1 MRGRSVLFFGVILLW
16 AAGVQARPL
25 TPEQVPEPL
34 KPWVGWA
41 LQGNENRLCPFLYDN
56 AEQRRC
62 AWPTRLELNLD
73 DRKGSFRMF
82 WQVQAESRVGLPG
95 DSRLWPQD
103 VKVDGKDGQVLARG
117 DAPTVLLP
125 PGIHEVSGRLIWERL
140 PENLAVPRDSGII
153 ALTVNG
159 KTVIAPI
166 FNEQGQLWIDG
177 VGAAGK
183 ARAEIANRLELRVF
197 RRIADEVPLRALTH
211 LELDVSGEQ
220 REMLFTGAL
229 LPQFIPLQLESPL
242 PARLEADGRLRVQVR
257 PGRWRILLTARYP
270 GELSR
275 LPLPAGLPQPWPG
288 QEVWA
293 FEAQPHLRI
302 VEIEG
307 VSAVDPRQ
315 TNLPDDWKNL
325 PVYRVQG
332 GDAMAFRLIRRGDPQ
347 PEPDVLDLRRN
358 MWLDFDGGGYTL
370 SDEISGRMTRDW
382 RLDVLPGIALGRVTV
397 DGEPQP
403 ITRLRES
410 GPVGVEVRRG
420 TVRMSADSRIDGAAS
435 SLPAT
440 GWDKNFRSVGLQLH
454 LPPGWRLFAVSGVDN
469 APDTWIGRWTLLDLF
484 LVLIAT
490 LAIARLW
497 NWRRAAL
504 ALLALSLLWHEPGAP
519 RYVWLNLLVAVAL
532 LRVLSATR
540 LAGIVM
546 AYLNLAAV
554 ALLLIA
560 LPFMVDQVRFGL
572 YPQLELPWF
581 SPAPL
586 RSGEAQP
593 SPRAKRMEE
602 GPAGAEGGVATL
614 EEKALPAEGSPSAPV
629 RGVLRKSPY
638 DYADSSSAYFNEVD
652 PGALIQTGPGLPLW
666 RWKSVTLSWNG
677 PVLSGQQMRL
687 FLLSPTATLLLNL
700 VRVALL
706 LGLAWILLGDD
717 LKTGGQRLSPRA
729 RKSKPAGL
737 NSAALLGLLL
747 VLFIPGAKA
756 DFPDQKLLDELRAR
770 LLAPPDC
777 LPGCAEIPI
786 LRLKFGAAELEQQL
800 EIHAQQNVAVPLP
813 AQEGQWLPAA
823 ASVDGA
829 PAEGVFRGA
838 EGGLWLNLKAGRHQ
852 VVLRGA
858 LPQREQVQLA
868 LPLKPHRVE
877 SEGSGWVVQGIGENG
892 VPDAQLQ
899 LSRVL
904 ETGPESSATL
914 EPRPLPPFLE
924 VRRTLQFGL
933 DWRVATLVRRLSPSD
948 APVVVEIPLL
958 EGESATTQGLTVRN
972 GKALV
977 NLVSGQEELGWDSVL
992 EKRPVIAL
1000 KAPATTIWT
1009 ETWRLDVSPIWH
1021 LQAEGIAP
1029 VHHQDA
1035 NGNWLPQ
1042 WRPWPG
1048 ETVNLSL
1055 ERPQGVPGNTL
1066 TIESSRLQVTP
1077 GRRAIDA
1084 TLNLDIRSSQGG
1096 QHAIRL
1102 PPNAALQS
1110 AAVDGR
1116 TQPIRQQGRIVTLP
1130 IRPGEQNVTL
1140 IWREDSG
1147 LGWRYASP
1155 EVDLG
1160 TASVNSFISI
1170 NLGRDRWVL
1179 LTGGPRLGPA
1189 VLFWG
1194 VLAVIVLLAAGLGR
1208 IPWTPLKTRH
1218 WGLLLVG
1225 LSQVPAA
1232 GAVSVVGW
1240 LFALGWRARAGR
1252 ALDDSGFNVVQLAL
1266 AVLSLLALLFL
1277 FYAVQHGL
1285 LGLPDMQVAGNGS
1298 TAFDLN
1304 WYQDHSAATLPRPWV
1319 IGAPLWTYRLLMLA
1333 WALWLAYSLLDW
1345 LRWGWECFAADGLW
1359 RPRPKKAPALP
1370 KEPEQPV

>member
-1 MRGRSVLFFGVILLW
+1 MRGLWVVFFWLILSGTF
-16 AAGVQARPL
+16 GVQARPL
-25 TPEQVPEPL
+25 APGQVPEPL
-34 KPWVGWA
+34 RPWIGWA
-41 LQGNENRLCPFLYDN
+41 LKGNENRLCPFLYDN
-56 AEQRRC
+56 AEERRC

-73 DRKGSFRMF
+73 DRNGNFRMF
-82 WQVQAESRVGLPG
+82 WQVQTESWVALPG
-95 DSRLWPQD
+95 DSRMWPQD
-103 VKVDGKDGQVLARG
+103 LKVDGKDGQVLARN
-117 DAPTVLLP
+117 DAPALLLP
-125 PGIHEVSGRLIWERL
+125 PGIHEVSGRLVWDRL
-140 PENLAVPRDSGII
+140 PESLAVPRDSGII

-159 KTVIAPI
+159 KAIAAPA

-177 VGAAGK
+177 AGEARK
-183 ARAEIANRLELRVF
+183 ARVEITNRLELQAF
-197 RRIADEVPLRALTH
+197 RQIVDEVPLRVLTH
-211 LELDVSGEQ
+211 LELEVSGEQ
-220 REMLFTGAL
+220 REMLLTGAL
-229 LPQFIPLQLESPL
+229 LPEFIPLQLESPL
-242 PARLEADGRLRVQVR
+242 PARLEPDGRLRVQVR
-257 PGRWRILLTARYP
+257 PGRWRIRLTARHP
-270 GELSR
+270 GQLPR
-275 LPLPAGLPQPWPG
+275 LPLPAGLPQPWPD

-302 VEIEG
+302 VEVEG
-307 VSAVDPRQ
+307 VPAVDPRQ
-315 TNLPDDWKNL
+315 TNLPEDWKNL
-325 PVYRVQG
+325 PAYRVQSG
-332 GDAMAFRLIRRGDPQ
+332 QTMDFRLIRRGDPQ
-347 PEPDVLDLRRN
+347 PEPDALNLRRN
-358 MWLDFDGGGYTL
+358 IWLDFDGGGYTL

-382 RLDVLPGIALGRVTV
+382 RLNVLPGIKLGRVTV
-397 DGEPQP
+397 EGEPQL
-403 ITRLRES
+403 ITGLRES

-420 TVRMSADSRIDGAAS
+420 TIRMDADSRFEGTVS

-440 GWDKNFRSVGLQLH
+440 GWDKDFRSVSAQLH
-454 LPPGWRLFAVSGVDN
+454 LPPGWRLFAASGVDN

-497 NWRRAAL
+497 NWQRAAI
-504 ALLALSLLWHEPGAP
+504 ALLALGLLWHEPGAP

-532 LRVLSATR
+532 LRVLPATR
-540 LAGIVM
+540 VAGMVN
-546 AYLNLAAV
+546 AYRNLAAI

-560 LPFMVDQVRFGL
+560 LPFMVDQVRFGI
-572 YPQLELPWF
+572 YPQLEQPWL
-581 SPAPL
+581 SPAVSRPT
-586 RSGEAQP
+586 EHP
-593 SPRAKRMEE
+593 AK
-602 GPAGAEGGVATL
+602 AEGRIATM
-614 EEKALPAEGSPSAPV
+614 EEKAMPAEGLPSMPESVPGLKRKAPQV
-629 RGVLRKSPY
+629 PY
-638 DYADSSSAYFNEVD
+638 YADSSAARFDEVD
-652 PGALIQTGPGLPLW
+652 PRALTQTGPGLPLW
-666 RWKSVTLSWNG
+666 RWKTVMLSWNG
-677 PVLSGQQMRL
+677 PVLSGQQIGL
-687 FLLSPTATLLLNL
+687 FLLSPTTTLLLNL

-706 LGLAWILLGDD
+706 LGLAWVLLGDN
-717 LKTGGQRLSPRA
+717 LKPGGEPRQPQA
-729 RKSKPAGL
+729 GKPTPGSL

-747 VLFIPGAKA
+747 VLFIPTAKA
-756 DFPDQKLLDELRAR
+756 DFPDQKLLDDLKTR

-777 LPGCAEIPI
+777 LPGCAEIPL
-786 LRLKFGAAELEQQL
+786 LRLKLGAAELEQRL

-813 AQEGQWLPAA
+813 AQEGQWLPAV

-829 PAEGVFRGA
+829 PAEGLSRGA

-858 LPQREQVQLA
+858 LPQREQVQIP
-868 LPLKPHRVE
+868 LPLKPRRVE
-877 SEGSGWVVQGIGENG
+877 REGSGWVVQGIGENG
-892 VPDAQLQ
+892 APDAQLQ

-904 ETGPESSATL
+904 ETGAESRATL

-933 DWRVATLVRRLSPSD
+933 DWRVATLVRRLSPAD

-958 EGESATTQGLTVRN
+958 DGESATTQGLTVKN

-977 NLVSGQEELGWDSVL
+977 NLVSGQAELAWDSVL
-992 EKRPVIAL
+992 EKRPGIAL
-1000 KAPATTIWT
+1000 KAPETTLWT

-1048 ETVNLSL
+1048 ETLSLSL
-1055 ERPQGVPGNTL
+1055 ERPEGVPGNTL
-1066 TIESSRLQVTP
+1066 TIESSRLQVSP
-1077 GRRAIDA
+1077 GRRATDA

-1096 QHAIRL
+1096 QHAIKL
-1102 PPNAALQS
+1102 PQNAALQS

-1130 IRPGEQNVTL
+1130 IRPGEQNLTL

-1147 LGWRYASP
+1147 LGWHYVSP
-1155 EVDLG
+1155 KVDLG
-1160 TASVNSFISI
+1160 TSSVNSFISI

-1194 VLAVIVLLAAGLGR
+1194 VLVVIALLAVGLGR
-1208 IPWTPLKTRH
+1208 ISWTPLKARQ

-1225 LSQVPAA
+1225 LSQIPAA
-1232 GAVSVVGW
+1232 GALCVVGW

-1252 ALDDSGFNVVQLAL
+1252 TLDDSRFNVLQLAL
-1266 AVLSLLALLFL
+1266 AVLSLIALLFL

-1285 LGLPDMQVAGNGS
+1285 LGLPDMQVAGNNS
-1298 TAFDLN
+1298 TAYSLN

-1319 IGAPLWTYRLLMLA
+1319 ISAPLWTYRLLMLG
-1333 WALWLAYSLLDW
+1333 WALWLAYLLLDW
-1345 LRWGWECFAADGLW
+1345 LRWGWDCFAADGLW
-1359 RPRPKKAPALP
+1359 RPRPKKAAPKAPPAL